1 MVRRPCFV
9 PTAPR
14 TVTGPRRPY
23 SKDGITGTAMAEPL
37 TFAGIDVSKATL
49 DVAVRPT
56 GEAFRLANDPAGL
69 AALVE
74 RLRPLAPALVV
85 IEATGG
91 YELAA
96 VAALQAAGIPV
107 AAVNPR
113 QARDFAKGVGRLAK
127 TDRIDAAVL
136 AHF

>member
-1 MVRRPCFV
+1 MGRRPPFV

-14 TVTGPRRPY
+14 TVTGPHRPY
-23 SKDGITGTAMAEPL
+23 GKEGITGTAMAEPL
-37 TFAGIDVSKATL
+37 TFVGIDVSKAHL

-56 GEAFRLANDPAGL
+56 GAAFRLSNDPAGL

-74 RLRPLAPALVV
+74 RLRPPAPSLVV

-96 VAALQAAGIPV
+96 VAALQVADIPV
-107 AAVNPR
+107 AAVDPR
-113 QARDFAKGVGRLAK
+113 QARDFAKGVGRPAK

-136 AHF
+136 AH